1 MKRTLVAIAMA
12 AAMIS
17 TAVPFSAFA
26 ESAEQKTGITW
37 EDTRPVVTVAGGE
50 LRGFMQNGKTY
61 TFLGVPYAQAGRFE
75 EPQPVDAWD
84 GILDAQS
91 YGTICPVPDQTALGT
106 DEKFWPHRYWIQNEN
121 CQNLNIWTQSTDS
134 TAKKPVL
141 VFFHGGG
148 HTNGSSIESVS
159 YDGTNLSEYG
169 DVVVITVNHRLNV
182 LGYLD
187 LSAYGNKYAPTAN
200 LGDADLI
207 AALQWIHDNIETFGG
222 DPENVTISGQSG
234 GVGKVQSMMHAPAA
248 EGLFQKAVMNSGGF
262 TLSDKET
269 NQMVAARTL
278 KKLGIDE
285 NNIDEIKT
293 VDIHDLEQA
302 AADSLAELTEELGTR
317 VTWNPSADGEIIEE
331 NFCDWTKNVNVM
343 VGSVFAEQ
351 NHSWEVDGGNFN
363 SWTEEEIDSN
373 LTERY
378 GDAADKIAEEF
389 SKIFPEKKV
398 QDSYF
403 YAAANRTRSI
413 QNADNLLANGNTV
426 YEFLFN
432 YEFPVDGGILAFHCS
447 DLTFF
452 SHNVELPLNV
462 IATGANDD
470 ARRIQEQ
477 MAGALVTFM
486 NTGSPSQ
493 KDLVWDPY
501 TEDNKGVMVFDVES
515 GERVLNDEQLCQDIT
530 DALAAQEAK

>member
-1 MKRTLVAIAMA
+1 M
-12 AAMIS
+12 
-17 TAVPFSAFA
+17 
-26 ESAEQKTGITW
+26 
-37 EDTRPVVTVAGGE
+37 
-50 LRGFMQNGKTY
+50 
-61 TFLGVPYAQAGRFE
+61 
-75 EPQPVDAWD
+75 
-84 GILDAQS
+84 
-91 YGTICPVPDQTALGT
+91 
-106 DEKFWPHRYWIQNEN
+106 
-121 CQNLNIWTQSTDS
+121 
-134 TAKKPVL
+134 
-141 VFFHGGG
+141 
-148 HTNGSSIESVS
+148 
-159 YDGTNLSEYG
+159 
-169 DVVVITVNHRLNV
+169 

-331 NFCDWTKNVNVM
+331 NFCDWTRNVNVM